1 MGKYVPDEDD
11 VQLERPDDDNAG
23 LMPDETGDT
32 KDFVDVL
39 HDKVE
44 EANTVKHLDD
54 DYDKFFRSFTNIRPE
69 GDQIERIET
78 IRDDYKAVLSTIIA
92 LTNRTPERTI
102 ALRKLEE
109 SLMYAVKCI
118 ALET

>member
-1 MGKYVPDEDD
+1 VTTREDRVREAAAD
-11 VQLERPDDDNAG
+11 LQEKVAIAYP
-23 LMPDETGDT
+23 
-32 KDFVDVL
+32 VS
-39 HDKVE
+39 DKE
-44 EANTVKHLDD
+44 QEANQVKHLDD

-78 IRDDYKAVLSTIIA
+78 LRDDYKAVLSTIIA

-118 ALET
+118 VLET